1 MQNILPGGPH
11 HWLHWTLDTWH
22 TVMWCVM
29 PHAGSGRCVC
39 VLSRQL
45 LAAPPPPPPSCCP
58 APALLLTDH
67 CTSLCLV
74 CSSVGDPGHTQA
86 IPSCQAR
93 LVTRGVEQWTAV
105 DPGWGRGLRDAICA
119 FPQTIN
125 PPNILFLQIITV
137 MITEYLEKPHARA
150 FWQQVLECFCEKIFT
165 IQILCF
171 HPSIKEI
178 EEP

>member
-22 TVMWCVM
+22 VTHVVWFHIVWCVM

-45 LAAPPPPPPSCCP
+45 LAPPPPCSP
-58 APALLLTDH
+58 AH
-67 CTSLCLV
+67 GSLHVTLSGLQLCRWP
-74 CSSVGDPGHTQA
+74 GPYPGHTFLSSQ
-86 IPSCQAR
+86 ISD
-93 LVTRGVEQWTAV
+93 TRGGAV

-125 PPNILFLQIITV
+125 PPNIRFPQ
-137 MITEYLEKPHARA
+137 
-150 FWQQVLECFCEKIFT
+150 FWHPYCDELRIFRDAA
-165 IQILCF
+165 C
-171 HPSIKEI
+171 
-178 EEP
+178 